1 MESALSTRMLP
12 EILLAGVC
20 ANVSSEMTQ
29 TYFRRPRKAVMVLC
43 NSTFNKVKTQR
54 AALYWELP
62 TGGWYG
68 WQRVGRWG
76 CFKKKKKCLVM
87 KKNHEEVK
95 SCIKL
100 RWPSV
105 AEWKWIF
112 HFHLNLISP
121 QTERGSREK
130 PAGGGLGQ
138 GSCRGEYEQRL
149 VEVTEDL
156 DTGRSLFLCVIALSV
171 SESRDWRGRNTAVV
185 LPALTHCPSSTCI
198 NTGG

>member
-68 WQRVGRWG
+68 WQRVGRGG
-76 CFKKKKKCLVM
+76 CFKKKKKVFSNEKEPWGSQKLYQIKM
-87 KKNHEEVK
+87 AI
-95 SCIKL
+95 SCWVEMNISFSSKFNL
-100 RWPSV
+100 SPDRERKQGEACWWRLGAGELS
-105 AEWKWIF
+105 WWIW
-112 HFHLNLISP
+112 
-121 QTERGSREK
+121 TKAGRGHRRLGYREK
-130 PAGGGLGQ
+130 P
-138 GSCRGEYEQRL
+138 
-149 VEVTEDL
+149 
-156 DTGRSLFLCVIALSV
+156 LFMC
-171 SESRDWRGRNTAVV
+171 N
-185 LPALTHCPSSTCI
+185 CI
-198 NTGG
+198 IC